1 MLTSVV
7 PRCLPGGMSKHMSW
21 GITMIFCTCPK
32 SDERIGTGAY
42 FCHKAH
48 WTECRSWTHKKRKPL
63 LLCAQTETTQHY
75 DSMPTDALNLDALPY
90 HHHLASVGR
99 LSR

>member
-21 GITMIFCTCPK
+21 GITRIFRTCPK

-42 FCHKAH
+42 FAIKLIGLNAAVGH
-48 WTECRSWTHKKRKPL
+48 TRSGNVSPISRL
-63 LLCAQTETTQHY
+63 LAVIADDTT
-75 DSMPTDALNLDALPY
+75 DLADTSSAALHPDGDHSAL
-90 HHHLASVGR
+90 R
-99 LSR
+99 